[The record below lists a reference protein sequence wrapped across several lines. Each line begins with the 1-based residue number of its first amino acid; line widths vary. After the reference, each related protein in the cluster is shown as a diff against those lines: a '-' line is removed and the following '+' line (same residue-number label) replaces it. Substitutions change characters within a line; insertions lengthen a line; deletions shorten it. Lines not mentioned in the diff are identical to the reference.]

1 MYYLTLLGKAPYFLK
16 TKGKTLPKLVLQ
28 ILFDQLALTLLKTN
42 DFELNT
48 DVNKKN
54 INRKKN
60 KSLVK
65 FISEAKNKKYT

>member
-1 MYYLTLLGKAPYFLK
+1 MYCLTLLGKAPYFLK
-16 TKGKTLPKLVLQ
+16 TNGRTLPELVLQ

-48 DVNKKN
+48 NGNKKN
-54 INRKKN
+54 IDRKKN

-65 FISEAKNKKYT
+65 FIFEAKNK